1 MKLIQY
7 VDSVIFDCGRFVLNN
22 APNLDLAY
30 LTADYRCGPDSSLG
44 E

>member
-7 VDSVIFDCGRFVLNN
+7 ADSVIFDCGRFVLNN
-22 APNLDLAY
+22 APNLGLVY
-30 LTADYRCGPDSSLG
+30 LTADYRCSPDSSLG